1 MGIEPV
7 SPRKLWTLILGTL
20 GIFVATIAIVPL
32 IGAVHINYTNA
43 WNRVS
48 PDYEILFRARLPRVL
63 LSALVGGTLATAGV
77 LFQALLRDSLATPYT
92 LGVSSG
98 ASLGAVIAIVFG
110 VRVFAGFGG
119 IWAAAFVG
127 AAITLF
133 LVMSVASQGRRMSS
147 FTLLLSGVT
156 INSVAMALILF
167 FHSLASFS
175 ESFAITRWLMGGI
188 EPVPYSTLVWLTVAT
203 VPVIFWLFWRARD
216 WNLLAIG
223 EEWAEVRGV
232 STGRLMTTGFIGGSF
247 LAASVTSFAGP
258 VGFVGLIVPH
268 ALRMTFGAD
277 HRMLVPTSFF
287 LGGAFLA
294 ICDTIARTA
303 LSPAEIP
310 VGVVTALVGGPFF
323 IWMLRSKRRSLWI

>member
-1 MGIEPV
+1 M
-7 SPRKLWTLILGTL
+7 SQSAARKLWMVTLLSL
-20 GIFVATIAIVPL
+20 AIFVATIALVPL
-32 IGAVHINYTNA
+32 IGAVRIDYAKA
-43 WNRVS
+43 WHGIS
-48 PDYEILFRARLPRVL
+48 PDYDILFRARVPRVL
-63 LSALVGGTLATAGV
+63 LSALVGGVLATAGV

-98 ASLGAVIAIVFG
+98 ASLGAVISIVFG
-110 VRVFAGFGG
+110 LRVIGGFGG
-119 IWAAAFVG
+119 IWAAAFLG
-127 AAITLF
+127 AGITLF

-147 FTLLLSGVT
+147 FTLLLAGVT
-156 INSVAMALILF
+156 INSIAMALILF

-188 EPVPYSTLVWLTVAT
+188 EPVEYSTLGWLAAAT
-203 VPVIFWLFWRARD
+203 LPVVGWLFWKARD
-216 WNLLAIG
+216 WNLLAVG
-223 EEWAEVRGV
+223 EEWAAVRGV
-232 STGRLMTTGFIGGSF
+232 ATSRLIMTGYVGGSF

-258 VGFVGLIVPH
+258 IGFVGLIVPH
-268 ALRMTFGAD
+268 ALRMLFGAD
-277 HRMLVPTSFF
+277 HRLLVPTSFL

-310 VGVVTALVGGPFF
+310 VGVVTALLGGPFF